1 MQYRVQKK
9 MRTKKKNRKIKNQQ
23 TNNAWQYGEAGS
35 ENGQNTGG

>member
-9 MRTKKKNRKIKNQQ
+9 MKKNNQKTEKTK
-23 TNNAWQYGEAGS
+23 TNSAWQYGEAGS

>member
-9 MRTKKKNRKIKNQQ
+9 MKKKQKTEKKTKQ

>member
-1 MQYRVQKK
+1 MK
-9 MRTKKKNRKIKNQQ
+9 TKNRKKTNKQ

>member
-9 MRTKKKNRKIKNQQ
+9 MKKKNQKTEKKKQ